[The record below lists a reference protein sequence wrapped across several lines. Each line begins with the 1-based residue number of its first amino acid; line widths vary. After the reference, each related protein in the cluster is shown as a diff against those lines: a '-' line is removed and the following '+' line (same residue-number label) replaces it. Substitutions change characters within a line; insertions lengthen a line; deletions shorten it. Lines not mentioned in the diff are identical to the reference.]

1 MNPEIICSDGRK
13 PDPGDTIPQK
23 AGTGIGRNFA
33 ENCVLQ
39 PSDMDLLRAAAR
51 GDASA
56 FHTLVDRHAGYL
68 YRLASYVSRRS
79 PDAEDIVQETLVG
92 AFTGMKRFDGRSSVK
107 TWLTRILMQ
116 QASRA
121 WRRSKRRMAFDIEAA
136 ANSESDDAA
145 LSVQSGSTAVD
156 KKIDVAAVLEALNP
170 EHREVLVLREMQGM
184 SYAEIAEVLAIPVG
198 TVESRIHRAR
208 AEVRRRLQEY
218 LP

>member
-1 MNPEIICSDGRK
+1 
-13 PDPGDTIPQK
+13 
-23 AGTGIGRNFA
+23 
-33 ENCVLQ
+33 
-39 PSDMDLLRAAAR
+39 MDLLRAAAG
-51 GDASA
+51 GDTSA

-68 YRLASYVSRRS
+68 YRLASYISRGS
-79 PDAEDIVQETLVG
+79 PDAEDIVQETLAG
-92 AFTGMKRFDGRSSVK
+92 AFTGMKRFDGRASVK

-121 WRRSKRRMAFDIEAA
+121 WRKSKRRRAADIDAA
-136 ANSESDDAA
+136 ATGESGESMDGA
-145 LSVQSGSTAVD
+145 LCVQSGSTAVD

-184 SYAEIAEVLAIPVG
+184 SYAQIAEVLAIPVG

-208 AEVRRRLQEY
+208 SEVRRRLQEY